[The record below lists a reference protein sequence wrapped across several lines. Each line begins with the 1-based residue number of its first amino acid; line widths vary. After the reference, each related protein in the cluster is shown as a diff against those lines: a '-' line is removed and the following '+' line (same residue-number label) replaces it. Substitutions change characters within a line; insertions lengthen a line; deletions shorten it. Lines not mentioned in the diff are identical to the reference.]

1 MLLVWTILT
10 LTFSLVYRYR
20 SSWTPTRTPTRC
32 LRPSERT
39 LEAQKA
45 LLLLR
50 TLAPSTC
57 NTYQVGIKQ
66 YLAFCLHNQVSPLPL
81 SEVVI
86 ENFCVSWYA
95 RISYKS
101 IKVYLCGVQFWSK
114 LNGGRE
120 LIEQMPRLEYVLKAI
135 RRAQGNS
142 FNRPARPP
150 SLGICFAKYAP
161 SFIIRNPPLTAT
173 C

>member
-1 MLLVWTILT
+1 MESPWAH
-10 LTFSLVYRYR
+10 
-20 SSWTPTRTPTRC
+20 
-32 LRPSERT
+32 

-86 ENFCVSWYA
+86 ENFCVSRYA

-101 IKVYLCGVQFWSK
+101 IKVWT
-114 LNGGRE
+114 
-120 LIEQMPRLEYVLKAI
+120 
-135 RRAQGNS
+135 
-142 FNRPARPP
+142 P
-150 SLGICFAKYAP
+150 SAESSSGA
-161 SFIIRNPPLTAT
+161 N
-173 C
+173 